1 MSAGP
6 TGPPDPWE
14 VPDDDELPGL
24 AGERTDLAWSRSGLA
39 LVVAGAAIAR
49 RIWLETDTPTG
60 RVVILTLLAVGGVVW
75 VGAMWWARLAAR
87 STIEGRLVTDRGALQ
102 RVTVGT
108 LLFAAA
114 ALLLALL
121 PTAE

>member
-1 MSAGP
+1 VTAA
-6 TGPPDPWE
+6 DPNVQRD

-39 LVVAGAAIAR
+39 LLVAGGAIAR
-49 RIWLETDTPTG
+49 RIWLEVGTATG
-60 RVVILTLLAVGGVVW
+60 RVVIFTLLGLGAVVCVS
-75 VGAMWWARLAAR
+75 AMWWARLAAR
-87 STIEGRLVTDRGALQ
+87 STIEGRLVTDRGPLR

-114 ALLLALL
+114 ALVMAML
-121 PTAE
+121 PAAG